1 MSFNAM
7 MTPFAGKAG
16 KGDPSLEL
24 LFDQQQQQG
33 LAQQSLRTELGAIL
47 DNILGGGQKCTETNI
62 RCDVIETEQHYFVA
76 LELPGIALQ
85 DIQIDITEDGGSA
98 TLTVSCER
106 NLPFDVSGGAS
117 YLQKESANGRLQ
129 RKFNLPKDAAASQ
142 ASAKL
147 NLAVLTITI
156 PRNAQAVPQG
166 RRIIAISSQPL
177 QQGQQAQQ
185 GQQRGSQPHH
195 QPQHGS
201 QQRPSQGDGIPTS
214 QRSKK

>member
-7 MTPFAGKAG
+7 MTPFAGMAG

-24 LFDQQQQQG
+24 LFEQQQQQG

-47 DNILGGGQKCTETNI
+47 DNILGGEKCTETNI

-106 NLPFDVSGGAS
+106 KLPFDETSVSGGAS

-156 PRNAQAVPQG
+156 PRNAQVVPQG

-177 QQGQQAQQ
+177 QQQQ
-185 GQQRGSQPHH
+185 GQQRGSQTHH
-195 QPQHGS
+195 QPQPGS
-201 QQRPSQGDGIPTS
+201 QQRPSQGDGTPAS